1 MSHHQPPTNLNDA
14 FNFTSTIPQQ
24 ASSSTFSL
32 ECIYCNSKKTM
43 ELIPGGSFRR
53 CLNIL
58 CRKNFQAKINPPLP
72 RPHTVNIPQQKQR
85 HPNDYIMYQ
94 QSHLLQQPQQQQY
107 APEAINAN
115 LPNKIQFS
123 HPNYDPQIKYK

>member
-1 MSHHQPPTNLNDA
+1 
-14 FNFTSTIPQQ
+14 
-24 ASSSTFSL
+24 
-32 ECIYCNSKKTM
+32 
-43 ELIPGGSFRR
+43 
-53 CLNIL
+53 
-58 CRKNFQAKINPPLP
+58 
-72 RPHTVNIPQQKQR
+72 
-85 HPNDYIMYQ
+85 MYQ